1 MWMTVLTLFS
11 VTPIMLLVGLAIRS
25 KTTDELTE
33 LQKKIIEEL
42 LQIQKDNEKRINELE
57 FEKQQLFSVVSHDL
71 KGPFNRIFE

>member
-1 MWMTVLTLFS
+1 MAALTLFS
-11 VTPIMLLVGLAIRS
+11 VTTSGLLIGLAIRS
-25 KTTDELTE
+25 KATNELTE
-33 LQKKIIEEL
+33 LQKKRIEEL